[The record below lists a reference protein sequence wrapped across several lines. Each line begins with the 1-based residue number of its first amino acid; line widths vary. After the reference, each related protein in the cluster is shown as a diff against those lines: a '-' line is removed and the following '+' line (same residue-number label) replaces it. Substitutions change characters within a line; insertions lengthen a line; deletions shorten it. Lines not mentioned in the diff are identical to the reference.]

1 MHNFFLLKF
10 GWGQAKQRQ
19 IYMELCKNIYLYL
32 KEEDEKDEDD
42 KNENDTLQG
51 DPEACED
58 QIISL
63 IGRTRTKPMFNG
75 KK

>member
-1 MHNFFLLKF
+1 MKKYSSYNFILSK
-10 GWGQAKQRQ
+10 W
-19 IYMELCKNIYLYL
+19 NIYLYL
-32 KEEDEKDEDD
+32 KEEDEKDEDE

-63 IGRTRTKPMFNG
+63 IGRTRRKPMFNG
-75 KK
+75 KKG

>member
-1 MHNFFLLKF
+1 M
-10 GWGQAKQRQ
+10 
-19 IYMELCKNIYLYL
+19 
-32 KEEDEKDEDD
+32 KEEDEKDEDE

-63 IGRTRTKPMFNG
+63 IGTTRTKLLFNQR
-75 KK
+75 KNVNI